1 MKDINIASNKEYPLD
16 EKMALDILIAST
28 KLEC

>member
-1 MKDINIASNKEYPLD
+1 MKDINIVLNTDYPLD
-16 EKMALDILIAST
+16 EKKALDVLIAST